1 VIRPFGSRRSQE
13 GQGLLEF
20 ALVLP
25 VFLALLLGT
34 VDIGRG
40 IWANNTVAN
49 AAREAARYAAV
60 RGGSKLNACVV
71 GPTLLAPGDI
81 PAAGPACPIPSPS
94 KQGIKNVAIGY
105 LAAAGTNVVVTVCYG
120 TPCSGDTDATLPKPA
135 TNARGTAV
143 TVVVSS
149 QVPMLVGGFLGLGTI
164 NVSST
169 STMLVNH

>member
-1 VIRPFGSRRSQE
+1 MIGSDGSPRASR
-13 GQGLLEF
+13 GQGLAEF

-40 IWANNTVAN
+40 IWANNSVAN
-49 AAREAARYAAV
+49 AAREAARFAAV
-60 RGGSKLNACVV
+60 HGGAKSNACPV
-71 GPTLLAPGDI
+71 GPPVPAITVI
-81 PAAGPACPIPSPS
+81 PVASPSCPFPSPS
-94 KQGIKNVAIGY
+94 KQAIRNVATGF
-105 LAAAGTNVVVTVCYG
+105 LVAGGTNVVVTVCYG
-120 TPCSGDTDATLPKPA
+120 TGCTGDTDVATPPA

-149 QVPMLVGGFLGLGTI
+149 QVPMIMGAFLGLGTI
-164 NVSST
+164 NVSGT